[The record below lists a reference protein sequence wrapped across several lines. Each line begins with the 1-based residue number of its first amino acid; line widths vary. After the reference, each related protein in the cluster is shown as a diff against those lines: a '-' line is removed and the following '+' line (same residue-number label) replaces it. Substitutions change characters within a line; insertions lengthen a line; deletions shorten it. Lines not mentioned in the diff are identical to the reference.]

1 MKSKELSCPG
11 TLVVRYAP
19 RDVRARLQQ
28 QKKPNLSAAD
38 KHSNELKSSTLYHF
52 TL

>member
-1 MKSKELSCPG
+1 MKSKELSRPG

-28 QKKPNLSAAD
+28 QAKET
-38 KHSNELKSSTLYHF
+38 ELKRCG
-52 TL
+52 